1 MHASPSASLDE
12 LQKIAR
18 HLGRVFTFFGA
29 VMSGTAGWYMGG
41 ESLLASVVLAG
52 VFAALTVAVAI
63 LLNFVDTAWKSGE
76 TALAAGLGAF
86 FALAAVG
93 ELGSHIAFQTGH
105 RSNDIAAARLQ
116 TTRHDNSGENV
127 NVLKRELARLE
138 AKYDWSKSYG
148 TPESY
153 EPRIKDAE
161 GKVAYETSRGGC
173 KKRCEDFKS
182 AAASLRAEQAIAADR
197 IATADEIKQVKAQYA
212 EAMKVAGI
220 TKEGESLAAN
230 QAGLIA
236 TMATGSLAPAATA
249 VQWANIGM
257 GAYVS
262 LLSTFLGTIFNFL
275 GFHQFGRRRP
285 EDDTNSEDKPAGSFD
300 IGDTLTAVM
309 RAYDMRKANGMAGAA
324 I

>member
-41 ESLLASVVLAG
+41 GSWLASVVLAG

-116 TTRHDNSGENV
+116 TTRHDNSGQIVED
-127 NVLKRELARLE
+127 LKRELGRLE
-138 AKYDWSKSYG
+138 AKHDWSKSLG

-153 EPRIKDAE
+153 DARIKDAE
-161 GKVAYETSRGGC
+161 GKVSYETSRGGC
-173 KKRCEDFKS
+173 KKRCEDFKTQ
-182 AAASLRAEQAIAADR
+182 AASLRAEQAIAADR
-197 IATADEIKQVKAQYA
+197 VAVGEEIKRVKAELLDA
-212 EAMKVAGI
+212 RKTAGI

-236 TMATGSLAPAATA
+236 TMATGSLAPATTA

-285 EDDTNSEDKPAGSFD
+285 EEDEDKDHKRPD
-300 IGDTLTAVM
+300 V
-309 RAYDMRKANGMAGAA
+309 AA
-324 I
+324 IFLGEARMRGMIPAA